1 MRRRRT
7 GPARKKVPRVRRVP
21 VRNAIDEDEVWAL
34 CCGGAPDEKGEGTP

>member
-21 VRNAIDEDEVWAL
+21 VRNDREDDAEAICAGCVDD
-34 CCGGAPDEKGEGTP
+34 KGEGQ